1 MEQRLAERAHKDMQ
15 SLQGIRSAEVDDIF
29 DQRLYIAPSD
39 LAIENYLR
47 RTPASAFNPGALVR
61 DGGLVVFPR
70 LIFDY
75 CSYTSSVGMFEI
87 DVAGILKGEVPAPLS
102 TRIVLWPT
110 ETWEFGSG
118 CEDPRVALWD
128 QEIYMLYTA
137 ANQCHDEETGHYT
150 KPIQGIAR
158 FSYDLKLRSRGY
170 FTVAGEGEPFVP
182 AAKDSAL
189 LPPVDGKAVLLWR
202 PHIGDLAVC
211 WRGETDLTDYLIAE
225 KSIIPVLAA
234 EEWESRVGWSTN
246 VVPLDNARYLVG
258 WHGVSRIDQ
267 AYRNGL
273 ATVDDEGYVTAVSD
287 YLLAPQ
293 GLHESYGDR
302 PHTLFGNGLVLHDDH
317 LIWVGGI
324 SDYAIGIFSTPVERA
339 LERLRKL

>member
-1 MEQRLAERAHKDMQ
+1 MEQRLAERARKNMR

-29 DQRLYIAPSD
+29 DQRLYVAPSD

-47 RTPASAFNPGALVR
+47 RTPISAFNPGALVR
-61 DGGLVVFPR
+61 DGRLLVFPR

-75 CSYTSSVGMFEI
+75 YSYASSVGMFEI
-87 DVAGILKGEVPAPLS
+87 DAADILRGEVSAPLS

-110 ETWEFGSG
+110 ESWEFGSG
-118 CEDPRVALWD
+118 CEDPRVTLWG

-137 ANQCHDEETGHYT
+137 AKQWHDETGDYT

-158 FSYDLKLRSRGY
+158 FSTDLTLRSRGY
-170 FTVAGEGEPFVP
+170 FTVTGEGERFVP

-202 PHIGDLAVC
+202 PHIGDSAVC

-225 KSIIPVLAA
+225 QSVIPVLAA

-246 VVPLDNARYLVG
+246 VVPLDDARYLVG

-267 AYRNGL
+267 TYRNGL
-273 ATVDDEGYVTAVSD
+273 AIVDDEGHVTAVSD

-293 GLHESYGDR
+293 GLNESYGDR
-302 PHTLFGNGLVLHDDH
+302 PHTLFGNGLVVHDDH